1 MPRRVVLRSL
11 RAAAQQALWRRR
23 RHMLQRMMLLS
34 GGLRRLLQL
43 WRAWW
48 RWPVLPLASVN
59 VNRAGLRRFVILPS
73 KESRAGAALARFC
86 SDANACRKA
95 REGSQNGRAQARQ
108 AWFDDSG
115 KRVRHKMTRVF
126 ALRVCWASGHM
137 GTRFRRRGQLLAW
150 FLLFLPYPHA
160 RRRKHGRRNIRT
172 VWPAAGREGS

>member
-59 VNRAGLRRFVILPS
+59 VN
-73 KESRAGAALARFC
+73 GAVGGDSSSFLQKKAELAQRWLGFAPMRTPAA
-86 SDANACRKA
+86 SA

-160 RRRKHGRRNIRT
+160 RRRKHGRRNVRT
-172 VWPAAGREGS
+172 IWPAAGREGS